1 MDAGGPGALD
11 ACRAN
16 VAMAFETRE
25 STERK
30 TLRDLQP
37 ILTGHLFGPVR
48 RELLSLL
55 NGLDEQ
61 EWGRPTAAGK
71 WNVKDVALHIL
82 GGDVGNL
89 SRRRDAFSLKADL
102 SDFGKLVAFINEI
115 NASWVAAGQ
124 RMSTRVLLDLLD
136 HAGRQMDEYFAG
148 LDPFLMGEAVDWAGD
163 EPMPVWFDVAREYTE
178 RWHHQQ
184 QIRDATERPGLYE
197 RRLFEPVMD
206 TFVRALPWTFRAVE
220 AAEGTSVRLGLTGAC
235 RKEWSLVRGHAKWEL
250 FEGRTAHSTVEV
262 GLAAENAWKIFTKG
276 IRGRE
281 ARSCAEISGDSVL
294 GQKVLETIAVI
305 A

>member
-1 MDAGGPGALD
+1 MAG
-11 ACRAN
+11 
-16 VAMAFETRE
+16 RE
-25 STERK
+25 

-37 ILTGHLFGPVR
+37 ILTGQLFGPLR
-48 RELLSLL
+48 RELLLL
-55 NGLDEQ
+55 LGGLSPQ
-61 EWGRPTAAGK
+61 EWKRPTAAGK

-89 SRRRDAFSLKADL
+89 SRRRDAFSLTADL
-102 SDFGKLVAFINEI
+102 SNYEKLVAFINQL

-124 RMSTRVLLDLLD
+124 RMSTRVLMDLLD
-136 HAGRQMDEYFAG
+136 HAGQQMDEYFAG
-148 LDPFLMGEAVDWAGD
+148 LDPFLMGEAVSWAGD

-184 QIRDATERPGLYE
+184 QIRDATGRPGLYD

-206 TFVRALPWTFRAVE
+206 TFARALPWTFRAVE
-220 AAEGTSVRLGLTGAC
+220 AADGTGVHLLLTGVLQ
-235 RKEWSLVRGHAKWEL
+235 KEWSLLRDRAKWKL
-250 FEGRTAHSTVEV
+250 FEGSTAQQNAAVS
-262 GLAAENAWKIFTKG
+262 LAAEDAWKIFTKG

-281 ARSCAEISGDSVL
+281 ARSRAQISGDSAL
-294 GQKVLETIAVI
+294 GERVLETIAVI